1 MTDDERTKTT
11 DWLAALRPT
20 DLRPPRYIKAPE
32 HFPHILKA
40 VGPLSPLDFRRA
52 VLAID
57 EVVTGYKSARKRK
70 PPMKFDE
77 ADKLLAPIEDYF
89 RKSLTKWE
97 RATRLYPAMLTALI
111 IKTPPEKRPGSE
123 FDWEKID
130 PVSTLKNALLA
141 VRALRNRNIYRA
153 ATGQPSQKRPERELL
168 WEPLFN
174 LLSQFGFRAPD
185 FDKHQ
190 PLMRT
195 VKALHLTI
203 GIDPPDANLFKQAIR
218 DWRKK
223 EAEGKG

>member
-1 MTDDERTKTT
+1 MTDVEPTKTT
-11 DWLAALRPT
+11 DWLAVLRPT

-40 VGPLSPLDFRRA
+40 FGPLSPLDFRRA

-57 EVVTGYKSARKRK
+57 EIVVGYKSARTRN

-77 ADKLLAPIEDYF
+77 ADKLLAQIENSF
-89 RKSLTKWE
+89 SKSLTSWE
-97 RATRLYPAMLTALI
+97 RAKPLYQAMLNALI
-111 IKTPPEKRPGSE
+111 ITTSPEIRRYTE

-130 PVSTLKNALLA
+130 PTTALQYALLA
-141 VRALRNRNIYRA
+141 VRTLRSRNVYRE
-153 ATGQPSQKRPERELL
+153 ATGHPSQKRPQRELL
-168 WEPLFN
+168 WEPLFG
-174 LLSQFGFRAPD
+174 LLSRSGFRAVD
-185 FDKHQ
+185 FAKHQ

-195 VKALHLTI
+195 VKALHFAI
-203 GIDPPDANLFKQAIR
+203 GIDPPDTHLFKQAIR